1 MALKALRDPQVRQ
14 AVSESYD
21 AIFVDEYQDVSAI
34 QEAVIESEDY
44 CFELRATADADY
56 IGAIVD
62 AGVEIYEVPQE
73 ELARMKEACAPIYQ
87 TFLDYGLG
95 DLLDTMGDA
104 GINLEYTYA
113 FLAKKANSAC
123 IAFRVTDNEAAS
135 KLLAERGIKTLGQE
149 DLPALFE

>member
-1 MALKALRDPQVRQ
+1 MNIQQISVFLENRPGAMAAFTKLLQKNNID
-14 AVSESYD
+14 
-21 AIFVDEYQDVSAI
+21 
-34 QEAVIESEDY
+34 
-44 CFELRATADADY
+44 LRALSLAETENFGIVRVITDDPMPTVQVLKDGGY
-56 IGAIVD
+56 ICSLTPVIAVAIEDKPGALV
-62 AGVEIYEVPQE
+62 
-73 ELARMKEACAPIYQ
+73 
-87 TFLDYGLG
+87 

-135 KLLAERGIKTLGQE
+135 RLLAERGIKTLGQE

>member
-1 MALKALRDPQVRQ
+1 MLFALVITYMAVHYLAVAIEDKPGALV
-14 AVSESYD
+14 
-21 AIFVDEYQDVSAI
+21 
-34 QEAVIESEDY
+34 
-44 CFELRATADADY
+44 
-56 IGAIVD
+56 
-62 AGVEIYEVPQE
+62 
-73 ELARMKEACAPIYQ
+73 
-87 TFLDYGLG
+87 